1 MTHFVHALQNY
12 VTATVL
18 QASWVEFLQNLQNAY
33 TLDDLYR
40 IHVAYVKIVLF
51 RFVSFVLKMCHSVSG
66 KLLNSSL
73 ALSEH
78 FTV

>member
-18 QASWVEFLQNLQNAY
+18 QASWVEFLQKLQDAR

-40 IHVAYVKIVLF
+40 IHVNYVKMVLF
-51 RFVSFVLKMCHSVSG
+51 RFVSFPL
-66 KLLNSSL
+66 SS
-73 ALSEH
+73 EN
-78 FTV
+78 